1 MNFKDISGNVSEI
14 KTDVKEVKEDVKD
27 TLEKMDVVS
36 KVPETLT
43 DVLKAK
49 AFAETALPPTTTV
62 EQDLRTAGQRQ
73 INLIWETTQRHIAL
87 FVIGVGC
94 LVSAYVVVFSVLNG
108 KETNALVLAA
118 FTLLSNIG
126 FLIAGFYFGR
136 TNHARIGDDPPRR
149 SYGSLD
155 DR

>member
-1 MNFKDISGNVSEI
+1 MREELKKIPGDVSEI
-14 KTDVKEVKEDVKD
+14 KVDVKEVKADVKE
-27 TLEKMDVVS
+27 LH
-36 KVPETLT
+36 KVAEQLPETIKSQT
-43 DVLKAK
+43 PPEKSV
-49 AFAETALPPTTTV
+49 PPTTTV

-87 FVIGVGC
+87 FVIGVAC
-94 LVSAYVVVFSVLNG
+94 LVSAYVVVFSLFTG

-136 TNHARIGDDPPRR
+136 TNHARIGDEPSRR

-155 DR
+155 DRM